1 MRNPFTALFREVE
14 DTVGILQTSDEDFTL
29 QPNPASGMVKVVAHC
44 RMTYIEL
51 IDAQGRL
58 ALSYQADGDTAL
70 LDISR
75 LTKGSYVVKVHSEQ
89 GTSTHRLV
97 IE

>member
-1 MRNPFTALFREVE
+1 
-14 DTVGILQTSDEDFTL
+14 
-29 QPNPASGMVKVVAHC
+29 
-44 RMTYIEL
+44 MTYIEL

-58 ALSYQADGDTAL
+58 ALSYQADGDTVL

-75 LTKGSYVVKVHSEQ
+75 LTKGSYVVKVHSER

-97 IE
+97 VE